1 MKNTKGV
8 TKRTWNKKA
17 KEFAKKST
25 SAWKDLNT
33 FVQSKCKPEEAEKFR
48 DELCD
53 LVDKYV
59 ELNCDIHI
67 WCRKNGVDTSDFMC
81 DVNNLGYDGI
91 TEDGVNE

>member
-1 MKNTKGV
+1 MKNTKTGV

-17 KEFAKKST
+17 KEFAKKSI
-25 SAWKDLNT
+25 SAWNDLNT
-33 FVQSKCKPEEAEKFR
+33 FVNSKCKLEEVEKFR
-48 DELCD
+48 DELCE

-81 DVNNLGYDGI
+81 DVSNFGFQERLR
-91 TEDGVNE
+91 